1 MSTTVKQDESEINL
15 NELPGAILAN
25 IREQK
30 GYTREFVAGRLHL
43 RVNIIELLEADDYEK
58 LPEAV
63 FIKGYMRAYAKLL
76 SISPDPLLKVFNS
89 IHKPERKY
97 EKALWQ
103 GRRENNRGERLVRWV
118 TGMFI
123 VSVVVAVGMW
133 WEKNKDVH
141 QLISTHTTAKKE
153 TTEAQTANDIR
164 LTDLSKMRQILSLD
178 TPVESLERQG
188 G

>member
-1 MSTTVKQDESEINL
+1 MSTIIKSDDNETNL
-15 NELPGAILAN
+15 HELPGAILAG

-30 GYTREFVAGRLHL
+30 GYSREFVAGKLHL
-43 RVNIIELLEADDYEK
+43 RVNVVELLEADDYQK
-58 LPEAV
+58 MPESV

-76 SISPDPLLKVFNS
+76 GISAEPLILAYNS
-89 IHKPERKY
+89 LHLPEKKY

-118 TGMFI
+118 TGLFI
-123 VSVVVAVGMW
+123 LTVIVAVGMW

-141 QLISTHTTAKKE
+141 QLLSVHTAQKEDSTQEKVDS
-153 TTEAQTANDIR
+153 DIR